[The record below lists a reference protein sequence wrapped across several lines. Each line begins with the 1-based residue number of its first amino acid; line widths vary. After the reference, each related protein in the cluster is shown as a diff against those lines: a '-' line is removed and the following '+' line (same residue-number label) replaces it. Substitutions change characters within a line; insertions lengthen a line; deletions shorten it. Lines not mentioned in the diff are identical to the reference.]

1 MPQSRRPERPR
12 SSRDHHSKPLGAICR
27 SSASTFSAGATLKC
41 HISGIPALPETRGI
55 PDPPDPASDP
65 FNGGGPPRGAP
76 RGGPPPLKGS
86 EAGSG
91 GSGIPRV
98 SGSAGIPDIWHFR
111 VAPAENV
118 DALERQIAPR
128 GFEWWSR
135 ELLGRSGRRD

>member
-1 MPQSRRPERPR
+1 MGEVPP
-12 SSRDHHSKPLGAICR
+12 HYKG
-27 SSASTFSAGATLKC
+27 
-41 HISGIPALPETRGI
+41 SGIR
-55 PDPPDPASDP
+55 DPN
-65 FNGGGPPRGAP
+65 NGGGP

-91 GSGIPRV
+91 GSGFPRV

-111 VAPAENV
+111 VVPAENV

>member
-1 MPQSRRPERPR
+1 MGGVLLKKVKLRV
-12 SSRDHHSKPLGAICR
+12 LGY
-27 SSASTFSAGATLKC
+27 
-41 HISGIPALPETRGI
+41 
-55 PDPPDPASDP
+55 
-65 FNGGGPPRGAP
+65 GGEV
-76 RGGPPPLKGS
+76 PPPLKGS

-118 DALERQIAPR
+118 DVLDRQIAPR